1 MKQGVRWLLI
11 AVIGLLLLVG
21 PSILRYL
28 QPNTPP
34 TAYTP
39 PAIPTA
45 AVAAMPI
52 PTATPVGINAPAAVA
67 TAVIRRGPVVVDLA
81 HYAMLE
87 RNRFQ
92 PLAAALATH
101 GVDLRFWL
109 PTVSADVDSFAEFPD
124 QSDALRATLADA
136 SALVVI
142 SPFFLY
148 SDNEVQVVAR
158 FLADGGRLLII
169 SDPDIEGDA
178 ARDTNSLAARFDIIF
193 NEDYLYD
200 TVDND
205 ENFTHFFQGGFFDQ
219 AAGLEGSRIAFYGG
233 RSIDGAVT
241 PQVRSAST
249 TLSSLR
255 TGQTDF
261 TTAALGGLTANNS
274 VGRVLALSDF
284 DALTDPYVA
293 RHDNR
298 RLLDFVAGFLAGGVR
313 NQTIADFPAFL
324 GKEVALIVDSSDP
337 VGANAVSKA
346 AELQRVL
353 EASGRTLQL
362 GATNWLTDNT
372 AAVDAADLIYVAH
385 FEDAE
390 RTTTLLAD
398 AGFTL
403 ETRVVT
409 PTLPA
414 STDALSVPGTPA
426 APASAPAQTP
436 ASQATPGADATTPSE
451 LPTLPPAPDVPST
464 PTLESTPLTLTTAP
478 DDVAQQSPTPT
489 LESTPLTLTTA
500 PDDVAQQSPTPTP
513 EDAPAETAT
522 PTAETTAETAPES
535 AAAAADAAGAPD
547 AETPATPETT
557 PEPTPTTQ
565 VYLVRGDGIR
575 LLADETLLFI
585 QRTTT
590 GEHKTIAV
598 LGTDNDAL
606 SAGLTRLMSR
616 DLTNCLIQDELVI
629 CPYAP
634 DATGGG
640 AAPTSTPEAGA
651 AAPPDKGSGDSS
663 RGEDGALILIVDDD
677 RNAVEGDIGEAEL
690 YAALLTRAGYSP
702 TLWSTRQSGYPELD
716 VLSNFTWV
724 IWSDAA
730 YGDSGVQGE
739 ALRIV
744 GELINNG
751 GKVTLSSR
759 MPFFGVS
766 ADPASPI
773 ADVVIADGLPA
784 LVEGLPETPIT
795 LVGDLPEVTPLER
808 NPEPSTG
815 AAIALRRGPASTA
828 ADAPV
833 LMLYTDENFDEPK
846 GAKLLIFGMSINWLP
861 DDVAAQLVEN
871 MAQVMVA
878 K

>member
-21 PSILRYL
+21 PPILRYL

-92 PLAAALATH
+92 PLAAALAAH

-426 APASAPAQTP
+426 APAFAPAQTP

-478 DDVAQQSPTPT
+478 DDV
-489 LESTPLTLTTA
+489 
-500 PDDVAQQSPTPTP
+500 VQQSPTPTP
-513 EDAPAETAT
+513 EDTPAGTAT
-522 PTAETTAETAPES
+522 PAAETTAETAPES
-535 AAAAADAAGAPD
+535 DTAAADATGAPD
-547 AETPATPETT
+547 AETPTT
-557 PEPTPTTQ
+557 PKTTLEPTPTTQ

>member
-1 MKQGVRWLLI
+1 MKQSTRWLLI
-11 AVIGLLLLVG
+11 AVIGLLLLIG

-28 QPNTPP
+28 SSSAPSTI
-34 TAYTP
+34 YTP
-39 PAIPTA
+39 PVIPTA
-45 AVAAMPI
+45 AIAATPI
-52 PTATPVGINAPAAVA
+52 PTATPVSLDAPAVIA
-67 TAVIRRGPVVVDLA
+67 TAAIRRGPVIVDLA
-81 HYAMLE
+81 HYSMLQ

-92 PLAAALATH
+92 PLAAALATQ

-109 PTVSADVDSFAEFPD
+109 PTVSADVDSFAAFPD
-124 QSDALRATLADA
+124 QSEALQATLADA

-148 SDNEVQVVAR
+148 SDKEVQVVTR

-178 ARDTNSLAARFDIIF
+178 ARDTNSLAARFDVIF

-219 AAGLEGSRIAFYGG
+219 AADLEGSRIAFYGG
-233 RSIDGAVT
+233 RSIDGAIT

-255 TGQTDF
+255 TGQTGF
-261 TTAALGGLTANNS
+261 TTVALGGLASNHSN
-274 VGRVLALSDF
+274 GRVLALSDF
-284 DALTDPYVA
+284 DVLTDPYVT

-298 RLLDFVAGFLAGGVR
+298 RLLNFVANFLAGGAR

-324 GKEVALIVDSSDP
+324 GKEIALIVDSSDP
-337 VGANAVSKA
+337 VGADAVSKA

-362 GATNWLTDNT
+362 GATNWLTDS
-372 AAVDAADLIYVAH
+372 AAPSSADLLYVAH
-385 FEDAE
+385 FEDAAHN
-390 RTTTLLAD
+390 TTLLAD
-398 AGFTL
+398 AGFAL
-403 ETRVVT
+403 ETRVMT

-414 STDALSVPGTPA
+414 AVATPAATTTPA
-426 APASAPAQTP
+426 APAPAPTLPSQPAPATG
-436 ASQATPGADATTPSE
+436 AATPLPE
-451 LPTLPPAPDVPST
+451 LPTLPPAPDILPT
-464 PTLESTPLTLTTAP
+464 PIPESTPLTLTTAP
-478 DDVAQQSPTPT
+478 DGVVQQAPTPAAAPS
-489 LESTPLTLTTA
+489 ESATPA
-500 PDDVAQQSPTPTP
+500 DATPP
-513 EDAPAETAT
+513 GAT
-522 PTAETTAETAPES
+522 PTATAAEVDATGAPE
-535 AAAAADAAGAPD
+535 A
-547 AETPATPETT
+547 T

-565 VYLVRGDGIR
+565 VFLVRSDGIR

-585 QRTTT
+585 QRT
-590 GEHKTIAV
+590 ESNKRKTVAV
-598 LGTDNDAL
+598 LGANADAL
-606 SAGLTRLMSR
+606 NAGLTRLMSR

-629 CPYAP
+629 CPYASASTHGTAP
-634 DATGGG
+634 
-640 AAPTSTPEAGA
+640 PTSTPETGGA
-651 AAPPDKGSGDSS
+651 TLPDKDAAKTP
-663 RGEDGALILIVDDD
+663 RGEGNSVILVVDDD
-677 RNAVEGDIGEAEL
+677 RNAAEGDVSEAEM
-690 YAALLTRAGYSP
+690 YAALLARAGYSP
-702 TLWSTRQSGYPELD
+702 TLWSTKQSGYPALD
-716 VLSNFTWV
+716 VLGEFAWI

-730 YGDSGVQGE
+730 YGNSGVQGD

-751 GKVTLSSR
+751 GKVMLSSR

-784 LVEGLPETPIT
+784 LVEGLPETPIA
-795 LVGDLPEVTPLER
+795 LAGDLPDVAPLER

-815 AAIALRRGPASTA
+815 AAIALRRGPASVA

-861 DDVAAQLVEN
+861 DDVAAQLVKN
-871 MAQVMVA
+871 MAQVMLA
-878 K
+878 E